1 MIRVQEII
9 DGFSQA
15 FQLIVSLNPEL
26 LEVTALSLFI
36 SLSAT
41 AIATLIAIPLGGLI
55 HFREFAG
62 KRVVIT
68 IIQTLY
74 SVPTV
79 IIGLFVYLLI
89 SRSGPLGFFGL
100 LFTPVGMII
109 GQSILI
115 LPIMIGLTITALSGV
130 DKNIRDTLISLGGT
144 EFQSIA
150 QIVREARFA
159 ILGAVILGFGRA
171 ISEVGVAMMIG
182 GNIRGETRVLTTSIA
197 LETGMGNFGLSIA
210 LGIVLLAIALVVVLI
225 MNLITSGA
233 LSDSDRVRGGP
244 QA

>member
-1 MIRVQEII
+1 
-9 DGFSQA
+9 
-15 FQLIVSLNPEL
+15 
-26 LEVTALSLFI
+26 
-36 SLSAT
+36 
-41 AIATLIAIPLGGLI
+41 
-55 HFREFAG
+55 
-62 KRVVIT
+62 
-68 IIQTLY
+68 
-74 SVPTV
+74 
-79 IIGLFVYLLI
+79 
-89 SRSGPLGFFGL
+89 
-100 LFTPVGMII
+100 MII
-109 GQSILI
+109 GQTILI
-115 LPIMIGLTITALSGV
+115 LPIMTGLVITALSGV

-182 GNIRGETRVLTTSIA
+182 GNIRGATRVLTTSIA

>member
-1 MIRVQEII
+1 VQEII
-9 DGFSQA
+9 DGITQA
-15 FQLIVSLNPEL
+15 FQLIISLNPEL

-41 AIATLIAIPLGGLI
+41 AISTLISIPFGGLI
-55 HFREFAG
+55 HFREFTG
-62 KRVVIT
+62 KRVLIT

-79 IIGLFVYLLI
+79 IIGLLVFLLI
-89 SRSGPLGFFGL
+89 SRSGPLGVLGL
-100 LFTPVGMII
+100 LFSPTGMII
-109 GQSILI
+109 GQTILI
-115 LPIMIGLTITALSGV
+115 LPIMTGLVITALSGV
-130 DKNIRDTLISLGGT
+130 DRNIRDTLVSLGAT

-171 ISEVGVAMMIG
+171 ISEVGVAMIIG

-210 LGIVLLAIALVVVLI
+210 LGIVLLVIALIVVLI
-225 MNLITSGA
+225 MNLITANA
-233 LSDSDRVRGGP
+233 LSDSDRIRGGP